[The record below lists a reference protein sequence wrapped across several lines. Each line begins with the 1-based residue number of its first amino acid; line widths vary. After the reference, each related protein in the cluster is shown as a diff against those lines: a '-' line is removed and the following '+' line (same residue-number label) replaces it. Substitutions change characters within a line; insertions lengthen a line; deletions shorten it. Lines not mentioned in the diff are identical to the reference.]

1 MPMQPS
7 GNKNY
12 LTEGNI
18 LKSLVR
24 LSIPIIFA
32 NLLQTAYN
40 LTDTFWVGRLGH
52 IAVAAVSLTF
62 PIIFFIVS
70 LGGGLTMAGSILI
83 SQYKG
88 REDQNALKHITSQTF
103 MIILIISTILAVLG
117 FFLTPTLIGLM
128 NPEHTVFT
136 EAVTYMKISFTGLVF
151 IFMYMV
157 FQSLM
162 RGVGEVKIP
171 MYIVLST
178 VLLNFVLDP
187 LFILGYGPVPPM
199 GVGGAAV
206 STVITQTLAA
216 IVGIFLIIKGEHQ
229 VKLDLKDLNPDWQL
243 IKRIF
248 SLGIPVSIE
257 QSARSLGITLMTY
270 MVARFGTVT
279 LAAYGIGS
287 RILSFIIIPA
297 LGLSA
302 ATSAMIGQN
311 VGAEKFERVRHIT
324 KTSAKIGFY
333 SLTFFGVL
341 FFVLSRQLVGIF
353 IPGDI
358 ITIEKS
364 SLFLKIMALSFGFIG
379 LQMAYFGLFRG
390 TGKTKISMIM
400 SIISLWILRLPAAYI
415 FAFLLGLGELGI
427 WIAFPFSN
435 VISGII
441 AAIISKKGNWNKGVI

>member
-1 MPMQPS
+1 MPMRPP

-18 LKSLVR
+18 FKSLVK

-52 IAVAAVSLTF
+52 VAVAAVSLTF

-70 LGGGLTMAGSILI
+70 LGSGLTMAGSILI

-88 REDQNALKHITSQTF
+88 KEDRNALKHITSQTF
-103 MIILIISTILAVLG
+103 MIIFIISTILAFLG

-128 NPEHTVFT
+128 RPDQAVYT

-171 MYIVLST
+171 MYIVLGT
-178 VLLNFVLDP
+178 VLLNFILDP
-187 LFILGYGPVPPM
+187 LFILGYGPVPSM
-199 GVGGAAV
+199 GVAGAAI
-206 STVITQTLAA
+206 STVITQTIAA
-216 IVGIFLIIKGEHQ
+216 ITGVLFLVKCNRQ
-229 VKLDLKDLNPDWQL
+229 LKLDFRDLTPDWQL
-243 IKRIF
+243 IKKIF

-279 LAAYGIGS
+279 LAAFGIGS

-311 VGAEKFERVRHIT
+311 IGAEKFERVKIIT

-333 SLTFFGVL
+333 TLTFIGLLL
-341 FFVLSRQLVGIF
+341 FIFSQQVVAIF
-353 IPGDI
+353 IPGDFV
-358 ITIEKS
+358 TIERS
-364 SLFLKIMALSFGFIG
+364 SLFIRIMALSFGFVG

-390 TGKTKISMIM
+390 TGRTKISMMM
-400 SIISLWILRLPAAYI
+400 SIRQ
-415 FAFLLGLGELGI
+415 
-427 WIAFPFSN
+427 
-435 VISGII
+435 
-441 AAIISKKGNWNKGVI
+441 